1 LAFDRLNCVIV
12 GDPGTLGMQV
22 LIMARCASQVSLNRV
37 FVGDPATPGMQVLI
51 TARRASQVSLN
62 RVFVGNPGTVKTT
75 VAKLYRQISKGEI
88 VLSRDCAL
96 ARLCSRDTHG
106 LDCF

>member
-1 LAFDRLNCVIV
+1 MAFDRLNCVIV

-22 LIMARCASQVSLNRV
+22 LIMARC
-37 FVGDPATPGMQVLI
+37 P
-51 TARRASQVSLN
+51 SQVSLN